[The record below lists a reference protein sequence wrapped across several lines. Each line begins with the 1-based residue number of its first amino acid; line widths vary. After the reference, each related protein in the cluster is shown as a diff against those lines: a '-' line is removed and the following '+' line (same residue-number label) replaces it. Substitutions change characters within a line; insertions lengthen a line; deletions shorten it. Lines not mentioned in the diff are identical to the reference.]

1 MGSIS
6 TRIDTDFSYLVK
18 PRQIKEYSIVFKNGE
33 EIVKIVKG
41 PEGTPVSCPD
51 VEKEGYD
58 FNGWSING
66 ETPILP
72 VDTIID
78 CDITYV
84 ALWFAKKDV
93 VEVPTVQLADEAV
106 PAEPGTF
113 SAAATEFEGEPV
125 EVEVD
130 DDPTVLDPDF
140 GASPVIEDEDPVEAE
155 VDDDPTVLD
164 DPVLGEGTGIQTS
177 WIATEEPKK
186 EDKKGKG
193 GRKKKN

>member
-6 TRIDTDFSYLVK
+6 TRIDTDYSYLVK

-33 EIVKIVKG
+33 EIVKTVKG

-58 FNGWSING
+58 FNGWSIDG
-66 ETPILP
+66 KTAILP

-84 ALWFAKKDV
+84 ALWYAKKDV
-93 VEVPTVQLADEAV
+93 VEVPTVQLADQDT
-106 PAEPGTF
+106 PAEGQSF
-113 SAAATEFEGEPV
+113 SAATVEFDKPSD
-125 EVEVD
+125 VEVD
-130 DDPTVLDPDF
+130 DDPTVL
-140 GASPVIEDEDPVEAE
+140 E
-155 VDDDPTVLD
+155 
-164 DPVLGEGTGIQTS
+164 DPVLGEGTGIQTA
-177 WIATEEPKK
+177 WIATEEPKEEKK
-186 EDKKGKG
+186 EKGKP

>member
-33 EIVKIVKG
+33 EIVKTVKG

-84 ALWFAKKDV
+84 ALWYAKKDV
-93 VEVPTVQLADEAV
+93 VEVPTVQLADQDA
-106 PAEPGTF
+106 PAEGQSF
-113 SAAATEFEGEPV
+113 SAATVEFDEPSDV
-125 EVEVD
+125 E
-130 DDPTVLDPDF
+130 
-140 GASPVIEDEDPVEAE
+140 ADEDPVE
-155 VDDDPTVLD
+155 VDK
-164 DPVLGEGTGIQTS
+164 DPVLDEGAGIQT
-177 WIATEEPKK
+177 ATEEIKEEKK
-186 EDKKGKG
+186 EKGKP

>member
-6 TRIDTDFSYLVK
+6 TRIDTDYSYLVK
-18 PRQIKEYSIVFKNGE
+18 PRQIKEYSIIFKNGE
-33 EIVKIVKG
+33 EIVKTVKG

-78 CDITYV
+78 CDIIYV
-84 ALWFAKKDV
+84 ALWYAKKDV
-93 VEVPTVQLADEAV
+93 VEVPTVQLADQDA
-106 PAEPGTF
+106 PAEGQSF
-113 SAAATEFEGEPV
+113 SAATVEFDEPSDV
-125 EVEVD
+125 E
-130 DDPTVLDPDF
+130 
-140 GASPVIEDEDPVEAE
+140 ADEDPVE
-155 VDDDPTVLD
+155 VDKDPTVLE
-164 DPVLGEGTGIQTS
+164 DPVLDEGAGIQT
-177 WIATEEPKK
+177 ATEEIKEEKK
-186 EDKKGKG
+186 EKGKP

>member
-6 TRIDTDFSYLVK
+6 TRIDTDYSYLVK
-18 PRQIKEYSIVFKNGE
+18 PRQIKEYSIIFKNGE
-33 EIVKIVKG
+33 EIVKTVKG

-66 ETPILP
+66 ETSILP

-84 ALWFAKKDV
+84 ALWHAKKDIE
-93 VEVPTVQLADEAV
+93 EVPTVQLADQDA
-106 PAEPGTF
+106 PAEGQRF
-113 SAAATEFEGEPV
+113 SAVTVEFNESSDVEADGEPV
-125 EVEVD
+125 EAD
-130 DDPTVLDPDF
+130 KNPAVL
-140 GASPVIEDEDPVEAE
+140 EDPV
-155 VDDDPTVLD
+155 LD
-164 DPVLGEGTGIQTS
+164 KGTGRQT
-177 WIATEEPKK
+177 ATEEPKEEKK
-186 EDKKGKG
+186 EKGKP

>member
-6 TRIDTDFSYLVK
+6 TRIDTDYSYLVK
-18 PRQIKEYSIVFKNGE
+18 PRQIKEYSIIFKNGE
-33 EIVKIVKG
+33 EIVKTVKG

-66 ETPILP
+66 ETPISP

-84 ALWFAKKDV
+84 ALWYAKKDI
-93 VEVPTVQLADEAV
+93 VEVPTAQLADQDA
-106 PAEPGTF
+106 PAEGQRF
-113 SAAATEFEGEPV
+113 SAATVEFDESSDVEADGEPV
-125 EVEVD
+125 EAD
-130 DDPTVLDPDF
+130 KDAAVL
-140 GASPVIEDEDPVEAE
+140 EDPV
-155 VDDDPTVLD
+155 LD
-164 DPVLGEGTGIQTS
+164 EGTGIQT
-177 WIATEEPKK
+177 ATEDPKQEKK
-186 EDKKGKG
+186 EKGKP

>member
-6 TRIDTDFSYLVK
+6 TRIDTDYSYLVK
-18 PRQIKEYSIVFKNGE
+18 PRQIKEYSIIFKNGE
-33 EIVKIVKG
+33 EIVKTVKG

-78 CDITYV
+78 RDITYV
-84 ALWFAKKDV
+84 ALWYAKKDV
-93 VEVPTVQLADEAV
+93 VEVPTVQLADQDA
-106 PAEPGTF
+106 PAEGQSF
-113 SAAATEFEGEPV
+113 SAATVEFDESSDVETDDDPV
-125 EVEVD
+125 EVD
-130 DDPTVLDPDF
+130 KDPAVL
-140 GASPVIEDEDPVEAE
+140 EDPV
-155 VDDDPTVLD
+155 LD
-164 DPVLGEGTGIQTS
+164 EGAGIQT
-177 WIATEEPKK
+177 ATEETKEEKK
-186 EDKKGKG
+186 EKGKP

>member
-6 TRIDTDFSYLVK
+6 TRIDTDYSYLVNPK
-18 PRQIKEYSIVFKNGE
+18 QIKEYSIVFKNGE
-33 EIVKIVKG
+33 EILKIVKG
-41 PEGTPVSCPD
+41 PQGTPVSCPD
-51 VEKEGYD
+51 VEKDGYD

-93 VEVPTVQLADEAV
+93 VEVPTVELADQDA
-106 PAEPGTF
+106 PAEGQSF
-113 SAAATEFEGEPV
+113 SAATVEFDKPSD
-125 EVEVD
+125 VEVD
-130 DDPTVLDPDF
+130 DDPTVL
-140 GASPVIEDEDPVEAE
+140 E
-155 VDDDPTVLD
+155 
-164 DPVLGEGTGIQTS
+164 DPVLGEGTGIQTA
-177 WIATEEPKK
+177 WIATEEPKEEKK
-186 EDKKGKG
+186 EKGKP

>member
-6 TRIDTDFSYLVK
+6 TRIDTDYSYLVK
-18 PRQIKEYSIVFKNGE
+18 PRQIKEYSIIFKNGE
-33 EIVKIVKG
+33 EIVKTVKG

-84 ALWFAKKDV
+84 ALWFTKKDV
-93 VEVPTVQLADEAV
+93 VEVPTVQLADQDAL
-106 PAEPGTF
+106 AEGQSF
-113 SAAATEFEGEPV
+113 SASTLEFDKSSDV
-125 EVEVD
+125 EANVD
-130 DDPTVLDPDF
+130 P
-140 GASPVIEDEDPVEAE
+140 AE
-155 VDDDPTVLD
+155 VDKEPVLD
-164 DPVLGEGTGIQTS
+164 EGTGIQT
-177 WIATEEPKK
+177 ATEEPKQEKK
-186 EDKKGKG
+186 EKGKP